1 MQRLSASPSP
11 RPDRPVILA
20 VLLGMCLL
28 FPLATTGAA
37 EAGKPPA
44 RIRVERSH
52 PWRPPFGLDRV
63 GQPLNAA
70 VELDSNPPSS
80 EVALVAYLRG
90 QEIARKT
97 LVLTGQAPATGRA
110 SFETWPTELALVAQS
125 AEGGAVELARQAVE
139 PVPFEADAIVR
150 QDPIINPVDLG
161 AVLVPADW
169 LILADGQQ
177 GTIDVAALCRIG
189 DVPGARVTA
198 WFESA
203 PAAKTVAGMELVQD
217 RPSRSRLPLPPVP
230 ANRDGDVLHVS
241 IAPPSG
247 TERWHKT
254 ISTMLVH
261 RRPQWP
267 EFGAVETK
275 LRYDAPISVR
285 ADDGTFSS
293 MNYAD
298 AWDSKLCDIVVA
310 LPNGSRFV
318 FWRGSSYVPFWAGRS
333 NTGLSCEWA
342 ETSPPADG
350 FEDCVEPLMDKELR
364 YGRVRIMES
373 TPARIHVRWSYQ
385 SCDFTYKVWGD
396 SAVED
401 YYFYRD
407 GFGTRVLT
415 LQSAPTG
422 DYELS
427 EFIILSPQATY
438 PFSILPPNLVDI
450 LFVDGQKRELMF
462 PFLPAE
468 QGGKIESRDMAAI
481 YRVRLHKDDPQ
492 AAIYFNPLDL
502 KLPQAVFGPFQD
514 QGQTVTPCYWGSHW
528 PLARGKTT
536 GWAIDDRVQ
545 FTPCHNSVLSWARCR
560 PTPLRTA
567 QLETLDT
574 LGRAKPMVLQT
585 WAWLVGTS
593 DADDERLT
601 QWARSFSKPPSLEVQ
616 GARPEAESYF
626 PERRAMRLV
635 VDRPIVTIK
644 VKPSTACV
652 HPVFELEEAPK
663 TLARAELDGRILAA
677 DEYAWDGRTLWLDA
691 TLAVDTT
698 LRLTF
703 GD

>member
-1 MQRLSASPSP
+1 MQRLPASPSP
-11 RPDRPVILA
+11 WPDPPVILA
-20 VLLGMCLL
+20 VLLGASLL
-28 FPLATTGAA
+28 FPIATTDAA

-44 RIRVERSH
+44 RIRVERDH
-52 PWRPPFGLDRV
+52 PWRPPFGLDRI

-97 LVLTGQAPATGRA
+97 LTLTGQAPATGRA
-110 SFETWPTELALVAQS
+110 SFDTWPTELALVAQS
-125 AEGGAVELARQAVE
+125 AQGGAVELARQAVE

-177 GTIDVAALCRIG
+177 GTIDVAAICRIG

-203 PAAKTVAGMELVQD
+203 PPAQTVAGIELIRD
-217 RPSRSRLPLPPVP
+217 RSSRGRLPLPPVP
-230 ANRDGDVLHVS
+230 ASRDGDVLHVS
-241 IAPPSG
+241 IAPAGG
-247 TERWHKT
+247 TDLWHKT

-293 MNYAD
+293 MSYAD

-333 NTGLSCEWA
+333 NTGLSYEWA

-385 SCDFTYKVWGD
+385 SCDFKYKVWGD

-616 GARPEAESYF
+616 GARPEAESYC

-635 VDRPIVTIK
+635 VDEPIVTIK

-691 TLAVDTT
+691 TLARDTT